1 MSCVSDVGRSTYYFD
16 VPLVFSVFFY
26 PRFKVFLCNNNNSNE
41 KSVCVV
47 VVDWLN
53 VLCICDV
60 VVAVM
65 FVVVAAVVRIE

>member
-1 MSCVSDVGRSTYYFD
+1 M
-16 VPLVFSVFFY
+16 
-26 PRFKVFLCNNNNSNE
+26 FLCNNNNSNE